1 MAGLDKLRQR
11 VARALD
17 LVATHRPRD
26 IEDYANRNRRVIVA
40 KEGYLLRLFLIKYGE
55 SVLAQSGNIAP
66 IGVRHCNGKRNQVG
80 VGDNETLV
88 EWVWSLLLAGR
99 GGIGR
104 CGLAG
109 RFAGVFVGG
118 FLRRLV
124 LSTRTPWRIGNEK
137 EGYQTG
143 DGDNTKSASRR

>member
-1 MAGLDKLRQR
+1 LWL
-11 VARALD
+11 L
-17 LVATHRPRD
+17 L
-26 IEDYANRNRRVIVA
+26 IEHS
-40 KEGYLLRLFLIKYGE
+40 KG
-55 SVLAQSGNIAP
+55 VLAQAGNIAP

-109 RFAGVFVGG
+109 RLAGFCG
-118 FLRRLV
+118 V
-124 LSTRTPWRIGNEK
+124 LS
-137 EGYQTG
+137 
-143 DGDNTKSASRR
+143 